1 MTPKHKAIE
10 LVDLFIQMNLS
21 FEYGNSYEYHKSCA
35 ILLVNEIISHIEP
48 SISMDVLSARVK
60 YWNEV
65 IKEIEKL

>member
-1 MTPKHKAIE
+1 MTPKHKAQE
-10 LVDLFIQMNLS
+10 LVDLFIQLNLS

-35 ILLVNEIISHIEP
+35 ILLVNEIITHIEP
-48 SISMDVLSARVK
+48 SVSMDTLKTSAK